1 MTKSLVI
8 LREAIARLLVV
19 FLALLITCLIK
30 GEPIRLHY
38 MGLMMIFIP
47 MFIFSLSM
55 TRKKKCLNLGLAFVA
70 VYGSGKLVEA
80 LTGQFDWSVV
90 TPLPVLVG
98 IVVVLFL
105 IWLFLKS
112 LPIKPT
118 E

>member
-55 TRKKKCLNLGLAFVA
+55 TRKKKVFEPWTSLCCCLWVR
-70 VYGSGKLVEA
+70 E
-80 LTGQFDWSVV
+80 
-90 TPLPVLVG
+90 VG
-98 IVVVLFL
+98 GGTNRTV
-105 IWLFLKS
+105 
-112 LPIKPT
+112 
-118 E
+118 